1 MKIETVN
8 HTDRYS
14 VEQICSLYFMPNSSV
29 SITSA
34 YDDEKKAVVTAA
46 EIDGRQSSALYAAE
60 KENTAEF
67 KNAVKKSAFLALKKL
82 SGADTP
88 WGVLTGI
95 RPTKFFR
102 SLTATHTA
110 EEAERILKEDYWVSD
125 KKIRLVS
132 QTAEQSARLLTKMKK
147 NDVGIYIGIPFCPSR
162 CAYCSFITE
171 ASAVYSKY
179 MAEYVTALEK
189 ELSAIALSVRELGLN
204 VTSVYIGGGTPP
216 ALGEALLEGLISKA
230 CDLFGITEK
239 TEFTVEA
246 GRPDATDFSMLK
258 MLSRRGVN
266 RICINPQ
273 TMNGDTLK
281 KIGRRH
287 TPEDVLRAFDEARTL
302 GFENINSDIIAGLPG
317 ENEEMFLNTLEKMK
331 ALLPEE
337 LTVHT
342 MYLKR
347 ASRISKEGGFT
358 ESEKAD
364 RMIDLSRAFA
374 EDNGYLPYYMYKQRN
389 TVGNLE
395 NTGYA
400 MPGKE
405 SLYNACIMEEENA
418 VIGCGAGAS
427 TKAVGNGV
435 NRIYN
440 TKDVLEYIKNIEV
453 ISKNKREALREYLV

>member
-8 HTDRYS
+8 HQDRYS
-14 VEQICSLYFMPNSSV
+14 IEQICSLFFLPSSSV
-29 SITSA
+29 SVTSS
-34 YDDEKKAVVTAA
+34 YDDGKKIIVTEA
-46 EIDGRQSSALYAAE
+46 EADGKKSRGEYAAE
-60 KENTAEF
+60 KENAAEF

-95 RPTKFFR
+95 RPTKLFR
-102 SLTATHTA
+102 MLTAEHSR
-110 EEAERILKEDYWVSD
+110 EEAERILKDDYWVSD
-125 KKIRLVS
+125 KKIRLAS
-132 QTAEQSARLLTKMKK
+132 QTAEQSERLLSKLGK
-147 NDVGIYIGIPFCPSR
+147 NDIGIYIGIPFCPTR

-171 ASAVYSKY
+171 ASGVYSEH
-179 MAEYVTALEK
+179 MTEYEAALEK
-189 ELSAIALSVRELGLN
+189 ELSAMALSVRELGLN

-216 ALGEALLEGLISKA
+216 AMGEELLEKLILKA
-230 CDLFGITEK
+230 GSAFNISEK
-239 TEFTVEA
+239 TELTVEA

-258 MLSRRGVN
+258 MLKRRGVN

-273 TMNGDTLK
+273 TMNSETLK

-287 TPEDVLRAFDEARTL
+287 SPEDVLRAFDEARSL

-331 ALLPEE
+331 TLMPEE

-347 ASRISKEGGFT
+347 ASRIFKEGGFAD
-358 ESEKAD
+358 SEKAD
-364 RMIDLSRAFA
+364 KMVDLSRAFTS
-374 EDNGYLPYYMYKQRN
+374 DNGYLPYYMYKQRN
-389 TVGNLE
+389 TMGNLE

-400 MPGKE
+400 LPGRE
-405 SLYNACIMEEENA
+405 SLYNVCIMEEENT

-427 TKAVGNGV
+427 TKAVNNGV

-440 TKDVLEYIKNIEV
+440 TKDVLQYIKNIDTVCER
-453 ISKNKREALREYLV
+453 KKEDLRKYLV